1 MMNYQNKKLYMTEN
15 NLIDISVQ
23 ISPKIP
29 IWPETTTPK
38 IRVIKNVEK
47 DGVNVSSIS
56 MNVHTGT
63 HIDSPLHFVKNGKTI
78 EKLNIEALTGRC
90 LVVNLEGVQLITKEI
105 IKRKIDNKIVNKL
118 LFKTDNSK
126 LWSRTDEFYKDYV
139 GLSECAAKWVV
150 EKGIELVGIDYLSIQ
165 AFKQPDKVHI
175 TLLENEVIILE
186 GLNLENVVEGEYI
199 LYAFPI
205 NIQNVEGAP
214 VRAVLKKLK

>member
-1 MMNYQNKKLYMTEN
+1 MTEN
-15 NLIDISVQ
+15 SLIDISVQ
-23 ISPKIP
+23 IAPKTP
-29 IWPETTTPK
+29 VWPGTTTPE

-56 MNVHTGT
+56 MDVHTGT

-78 EKLNIEALTGRC
+78 EQLNIEALTGRC
-90 LVVNLEGVQLITKEI
+90 LVINLEGEQLITKEI
-105 IKRKIDNKIVNKL
+105 IKRKIDNKVVNKL

-126 LWSRTDEFYKDYV
+126 LWSSTNQFYKDYV

-186 GLNLENVVEGEYI
+186 GLNLENVEEGEYI

>member
-1 MMNYQNKKLYMTEN
+1 MTEN
-15 NLIDISVQ
+15 ILIDISVQ

-29 IWPETTTPK
+29 IWPETTPPE
-38 IRVIKNVEK
+38 IRVMKNVEK

-56 MNVHTGT
+56 MDLHTGT

-78 EKLNIEALTGRC
+78 EQLNLEALIGPC
-90 LVVNLEGVQLITKEI
+90 LVINLEGEQLITKEI
-105 IKRKIDNKIVNKL
+105 IKCKIGNRVVNKL

-126 LWSRTDEFYKDYV
+126 LWTRTDQFYKDYV

-150 EKGIELVGIDYLSIQ
+150 EKGIDLVGIDYLSIQ

-186 GLNLENVVEGEYI
+186 GLNLENVAEGEYI

>member
-1 MMNYQNKKLYMTEN
+1 MTEN
-15 NLIDISVQ
+15 SLIDISVQ
-23 ISPKIP
+23 IAPKIP
-29 IWPETTTPK
+29 VWPGTLPPE
-38 IRVIKNVEK
+38 IHVMKNVEK

-56 MNVHTGT
+56 MDVHTGT
-63 HIDSPLHFVKNGKTI
+63 HIDSPLHFVKNGKPI
-78 EKLNIEALTGRC
+78 EQLSIEALTGRC
-90 LVVNLEGVQLITKEI
+90 LVINLEGEQLITKEI
-105 IKRKIDNKIVNKL
+105 IKRKIDNKVVNKL

-126 LWSRTDEFYKDYV
+126 LWSRTNQFYKDYV

-175 TLLENEVIILE
+175 TLLEHEVIILE
-186 GLNLENVVEGEYI
+186 GLNLENVEEGEYI